1 MLPQVQEAPLTNK
14 DKLITVA
21 VDAMGGDY
29 APTEIVAG
37 AVEAAGAEDVQVL
50 LVGDENIVRSELN
63 KHDIDGLPITL
74 IPSEGVILEN
84 DHPALALRQ
93 KPKASILVSTGLVK
107 QGKANAS
114 VSMGSTGAAMA
125 ASAIILGLMEGVERP
140 AVGGPIIGLSPN
152 TIILDVG
159 SNVDCRPAQMLSF
172 AVTGEVF
179 ARQYWHLENPRIAI
193 LSVGSEEGKGNRLV
207 KETSEL
213 LVKSGMNF
221 VGNIEANDLPYDKAE
236 VVICDGF
243 VGNVVMKLIEG
254 LGGALGNY
262 IREKMGDRL
271 PSSEL
276 ESLITDIYE
285 ISNVA
290 EMHGGGPLLGVNGV
304 SIVGHGKAKSAAVR
318 RAVTTAKEVF
328 ESGFVSMLQEEL
340 ATVRKKVYQ

>member
-1 MLPQVQEAPLTNK
+1 MTNK
-14 DKLITVA
+14 GELITVA

-37 AVEAAGAEDVQVL
+37 AVEAAGTGDVQVL
-50 LVGDENIVRSELN
+50 LVGDEAIVRTELN
-63 KHDIDGLPITL
+63 KHDIEGLPITI

-107 QGKANAS
+107 EGKAHAS

-125 ASAIILGLMEGVERP
+125 ASAIILGLIEGIERP
-140 AVGGPIIGLSPN
+140 AIGGPIIGLSSN
-152 TIILDVG
+152 TIILDLG
-159 SNVDCRPAQMLSF
+159 SNVDCRPSQMLSF

-179 ARQYWHLENPRIAI
+179 ARQYWHLENPRVAI

-213 LVKSGMNF
+213 LIKSGMNF

-243 VGNVVMKLIEG
+243 VGNIVMKLTEG
-254 LGGALGNY
+254 LGGALGDY
-262 IREKMGDRL
+262 IREKIGTSL
-271 PSSEL
+271 PNAEL
-276 ESLITDIYE
+276 ERLISGIYE

-290 EMHGGGPLLGVNGV
+290 EMYGGGPLLGVNGV
-304 SIVGHGKAKSAAVR
+304 SIVGHGKAKSVAVR
-318 RAVTTAKEVF
+318 RAVNTAKDVF
-328 ESGFVSMLQEEL
+328 ESGFISVLQQEL
-340 ATVRKKVYQ
+340 AIVRKKVDQ